1 MWVVLLILLFVII
14 LVMMLYSNEQYTHPV
29 LKYQYQSSRY
39 NHPANY
45 GDPIRPGYV
54 GTDVFY

>member
-1 MWVVLLILLFVII
+1 MWLLLLSLLILTTFILFNK
-14 LVMMLYSNEQYTHPV
+14 NEQYTHPV
-29 LKYQYQSSRY
+29 LKYQYASSKY

-54 GTDVFY
+54 GTQIFY